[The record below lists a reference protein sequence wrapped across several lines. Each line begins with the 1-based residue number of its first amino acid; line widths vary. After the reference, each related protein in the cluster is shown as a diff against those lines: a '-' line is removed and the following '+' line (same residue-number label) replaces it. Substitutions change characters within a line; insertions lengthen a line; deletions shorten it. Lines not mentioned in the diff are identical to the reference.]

1 MRQPRLFLLDEPLS
15 NLDAKL
21 RLETRLELHALQ
33 RSLGATTVYV
43 THDQEEAMTL
53 ADRIAVFMEGRIA
66 QVGTPREVFATPQ
79 TMAVA
84 GFVGTPQMNLMPGTW
99 AGRCRDRR
107 RPCAAGRA
115 DRRRRRAT

>member
-33 RSLGATTVYV
+33 RALGVTTVYV

-53 ADRIAVFMEGRIA
+53 ADRIAVFMDGRIV
-66 QVGTPREVFATPQ
+66 QVGTPREVFATPRRS
-79 TMAVA
+79 TSPASSA
-84 GFVGTPQMNLMPGTW
+84 
-99 AGRCRDRR
+99 RR
-107 RPCAAGRA
+107 R
-115 DRRRRRAT
+115 

>member
-33 RSLGATTVYV
+33 RALGATTVYV

-53 ADRIAVFMEGRIA
+53 ADRIAVFMEGRIV
-66 QVGTPREVFATPQ
+66 QVGTPREVFAQ
-79 TMAVA
+79 AA
-84 GFVGTPQMNLMPGTW
+84 D
-99 AGRCRDRR
+99 DRR
-107 RPCAAGRA
+107 SPASSA
-115 DRRRRRAT
+115 RRR